1 MSVATPKARSPE
13 LDSQPQESYL
23 ARLALRFTEWAEK
36 WFPDAYIFAALA
48 AIMVA
53 CAALLNGATPT
64 AVAKSFGDGFWSLIP
79 FTMQMTF
86 IVIGGYVVATSPPAM
101 RLIDGLAA
109 IPKSGR
115 GAIVFPAFV
124 SLLPSLIGWGFC
136 AIFSGLLVRPLARH
150 PELRMDCRTSKP
162 LKIAQKPQLMREV
175 SRLTKAVNTIAP
187 LPDLG
192 IAASP
197 SMSRIAGGDVATT

>member
-1 MSVATPKARSPE
+1 MSVATPQARSSE

-86 IVIGGYVVATSPPAM
+86 IVIGGYVVATAPPAM
-101 RLIDGLAA
+101 RLIDGLSA
-109 IPKSGR
+109 IPKPAR
-115 GAIVFPAFV
+115 GALPLPPFA
-124 SLLPSLIGWGFC
+124 SLLHSLI
-136 AIFSGLLVRPLARH
+136 PL
-150 PELRMDCRTSKP
+150 
-162 LKIAQKPQLMREV
+162 
-175 SRLTKAVNTIAP
+175 RLCP
-187 LPDLG
+187 
-192 IAASP
+192 
-197 SMSRIAGGDVATT
+197 